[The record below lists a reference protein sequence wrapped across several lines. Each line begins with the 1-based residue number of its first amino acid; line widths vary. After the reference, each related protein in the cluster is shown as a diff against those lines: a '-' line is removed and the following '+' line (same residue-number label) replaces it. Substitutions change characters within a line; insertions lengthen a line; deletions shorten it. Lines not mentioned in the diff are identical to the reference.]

1 MTRTP
6 TYADIVFGNQR
17 PDTVIIDK
25 ADKTVLYWSSKEQP
39 IKKPSRKGRGDSIST
54 APHAAK
60 SNSLVPRAKGQP
72 EEPLNYDFA
81 LSSGAGT

>member
-25 ADKTVLYWSSKEQP
+25 ADKTVFILEFERTTDQE
-39 IKKPSRKGRGDSIST
+39 
-54 APHAAK
+54 A
-60 SNSLVPRAKGQP
+60 VEKGQR
-72 EEPLNYDFA
+72 
-81 LSSGAGT
+81 

>member
-25 ADKTVLYWSSKEQP
+25 ADKTVFMLEFERTTDQRSRRERAEVPAFPQHLTRRRVTRWCHARRA
-39 IKKPSRKGRGDSIST
+39 SRKS
-54 APHAAK
+54 
-60 SNSLVPRAKGQP
+60 
-72 EEPLNYDFA
+72 LNYDFA